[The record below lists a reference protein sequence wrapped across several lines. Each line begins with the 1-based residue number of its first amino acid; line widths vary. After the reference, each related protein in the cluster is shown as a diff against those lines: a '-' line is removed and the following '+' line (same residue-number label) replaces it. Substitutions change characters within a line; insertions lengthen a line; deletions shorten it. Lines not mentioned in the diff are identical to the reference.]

1 MKVFLTGG
9 TGFIGQSITK
19 SLLKRGYRIIA
30 LVRKSDSLRAQG
42 LKKMGV
48 QLATGDVTKRES
60 MRAAMRGADIVI
72 HCAGIY
78 ENGLDAAGKLRMRT
92 VNVDGTDTILGLAQE
107 LSIPLTIH
115 ISSLQAFGETGNLV
129 RDETFTR
136 QFPCR
141 TTYEQSKTDAHRI
154 AVEYQQH
161 GLPLIIACPHQVIGA
176 NDRSVYGYLLRF
188 FVNRI
193 LPPISVSPN
202 SISCCVDVH
211 DLAEGITL
219 AAEKGRIGETYFFCG
234 EARFFHE
241 IYNIWSK
248 KAGAYTPKLWLPT
261 RLAAGLFAPLEP
273 VQHALGLPAVFS
285 RESVQAAATNWNYSS
300 DKAKRE
306 LGWTHCSAE
315 EMWYAAIDGE
325 IHLLSMREN
334 QTLLQRLKPMEMVY

>member
-1 MKVFLTGG
+1 MMKPSQDNFPVA
-9 TGFIGQSITK
+9 QPMNS
-19 SLLKRGYRIIA
+19 LKR
-30 LVRKSDSLRAQG
+30 
-42 LKKMGV
+42 
-48 QLATGDVTKRES
+48 TP
-60 MRAAMRGADIVI
+60 
-72 HCAGIY
+72 
-78 ENGLDAAGKLRMRT
+78 
-92 VNVDGTDTILGLAQE
+92 TD
-107 LSIPLTIH
+107 
-115 ISSLQAFGETGNLV
+115 
-129 RDETFTR
+129 
-136 QFPCR
+136 
-141 TTYEQSKTDAHRI
+141 I

-211 DLAEGITL
+211 DLAEGIAL

-325 IHLLSMREN
+325 IHLLSMRKN